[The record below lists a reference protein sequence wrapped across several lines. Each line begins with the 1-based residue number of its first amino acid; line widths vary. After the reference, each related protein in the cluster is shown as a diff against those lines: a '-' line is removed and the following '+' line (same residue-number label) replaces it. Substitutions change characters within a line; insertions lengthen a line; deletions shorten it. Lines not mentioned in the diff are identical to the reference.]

1 MLDKNVLEAQFW
13 WAFSCL
19 AVAGLRNENDFE
31 AETVRRN
38 AESYPDEAEV
48 DSIVREACCHLALVL
63 NRAHSG
69 EAIARRE
76 LSGWERHLLALSV
89 RPGD

>member
-1 MLDKNVLEAQFW
+1 MQDQNVLEAQFW

-19 AVAGLRNENDFE
+19 AVAGLRNENDFH

-38 AESYPDEAEV
+38 AELYPDEAEV
-48 DSIVREACCHLALVL
+48 DLIVRQACCHLALVL
-63 NRAHSG
+63 NRANSG
-69 EAIARRE
+69 ETIARRE
-76 LSGWERHLLALSV
+76 LNGWERHLLALSA